1 MNLVMRIF
9 SVFLFWGT
17 VSFVFPQNISVQT
30 SIDTN
35 QILIG
40 DQVRWNIEV
49 VHDPQIQVQF
59 PEVGNSIKIDS
70 AREIEILSSI
80 HDTIE
85 QQSGMQKQ
93 TFSFLLTVFDS
104 GYYVIPPVELK
115 FKNST
120 QDSFQIAL
128 SEPILLTVRGIEI
141 DTTAQIKPIK
151 EPLKM
156 PFVLSEIIMEILL
169 GVGVLVLL
177 AAVILYFKFRK
188 KKAPVVKRIIR
199 KEPPHE
205 TALKKLRELE
215 EKKLWQQGQVKQFYS
230 ELSEIV
236 REYIELRWNIPA
248 LESTT
253 DEIMNGIIA
262 TAITGK
268 MKEELGQLLQ
278 TADLVKFAK
287 ANPLADQHSFFLQ
300 WSIDFV
306 KTTKSDELAQNIEV
320 TDTPV
325 GVSEKT
331 ENTEA

>member
-1 MNLVMRIF
+1 MIRIF
-9 SVFLFWGT
+9 SAFLFWGT
-17 VSFVFPQNISVQT
+17 VSGIFAQNINVQT

-35 QILIG
+35 IILIG

-49 VHDPQIQVQF
+49 VHDPQTQVQF

-70 AREIEILSSI
+70 AREIEILSTV
-80 HDTIE
+80 HDTVK

-93 TFSFLLTVFDS
+93 IFSYTLTVFDS
-104 GYYVIPPVELK
+104 GYYVIPPVEVK
-115 FKNST
+115 YRANAN
-120 QDSFQIAL
+120 DSFRTAF
-128 SEPILLTVRGIEI
+128 SEPLLLTVQGVAI
-141 DTTAQIKPIK
+141 DTAAQIKPIK

-156 PFVLSEIIMEILL
+156 PFVLSEILMEILI
-169 GVGVLVLL
+169 GAGVLALL

-205 TALKKLRELE
+205 TALKKLRVLE

-253 DEIMNGIIA
+253 DEIMDGIAA
-262 TAITGK
+262 TAITAK
-268 MKEELGQLLQ
+268 MKEELRQLLQ

-287 ANPLADQHSFFLQ
+287 ANPLADQHAYFLQ
-300 WSIDFV
+300 WSFDFI
-306 KTTKSDELAQNIEV
+306 KTTKTDEQAQNIEV
-320 TDTPV
+320 TQTPV

-331 ENTEA
+331 EEKTQS